1 MDTTAKPQYDRV
13 LHAFFDAMLVRAFVV
28 VRAHSAIDFVAPD
41 VFKVGRVA

>member
-28 VRAHSAIDFVAPD
+28 TCVMATNLYPVAAAN
-41 VFKVGRVA
+41 GGAE